1 MKTIVRPPT
10 VCLLLGAFASCV
22 MSWSLRAEIPA
33 NFRIMDGSAS
43 PYGSLAVLEPVGEA
57 AQGDAFWKLR
67 NQLFDTK
74 SQSVIG
80 AIEGVPGMK
89 QMNHGGASARWSSQ
103 SDLLLWYVDGKW
115 GPRSA
120 TFVQIKEG
128 KITSQLDVVKA
139 GYDELLKR
147 AKKAYPKTYAAA
159 KKRNEGSGSA
169 LPDGFAANVSL
180 KELPDNALPKFSVEF
195 VVTMTANPKGMED
208 FPAAADIE
216 GFLFGKLDTDLKIKW
231 GESAIYNAAARER
244 LFSEGEGADEGI
256 AHLSDEVATS
266 LSKEAKTKF
275 EAEMKAWD
283 DAMIAADDKWP
294 VRGSVSTCLGEK
306 LRQDASEKQI
316 EKLEGMLPKKKKK

>member
-1 MKTIVRPPT
+1 MKIIVRPLT
-10 VCLLLGAFASCV
+10 GRLLLGAFASCFA
-22 MSWSLRAEIPA
+22 SWSLRAEIPA
-33 NFRIMDGSAS
+33 NFRIMDSSTSPDGSM
-43 PYGSLAVLEPVGEA
+43 AVLEPVGEA
-57 AQGDAFWKLR
+57 AQGDALSKMR
-67 NQLFDTK
+67 NQIIDTK

-80 AIEGVPGMK
+80 SIDGVPGMK
-89 QMNHGGASARWSSQ
+89 QMNHGGASARWSAKG
-103 SDLLLWYVDGKW
+103 DMLLWHVDGKW

-128 KITSQLDVVKA
+128 KITSQLDMVKA

-147 AKKAYPKTYAAA
+147 AKKAHPKTYAAA
-159 KKRNEGSGSA
+159 KKQNEGSGPA
-169 LPDGFAANVSL
+169 LPDGFAASVSL
-180 KELPDNALPKFSVEF
+180 KELPENALPKFPVEF
-195 VVTMTANPKGMED
+195 VATMTANPKGMED

-216 GFLFGKLDTDLKIKW
+216 GFLFGKLDPDLKIKW
-231 GESAIYNAAARER
+231 GDSAIYNAAARER

-266 LSKEAKTKF
+266 LSKEAKAKF

-306 LRQDASEKQI
+306 LRQNASEKRIKELQ
-316 EKLEGMLPKKKKK
+316 GMLPKKKKK